1 MGRSIIGILFPI
13 FMIIT
18 LLGAGVDCTTVAD
31 CGGSDHHCE
40 GNTLVQNVCTQG
52 SCMQDFRPCENSYY
66 DNGPA
71 VCQEGACAR
80 APDAPVPTTSSG
92 SCTTV
97 SDCGGSDHHC
107 EGNTLVQNVCSQGS
121 CMQDFRPCE
130 NSYYDN
136 GPAVCQNGACARAPD
151 TAGPV
156 ISESGCTT
164 VADCGGSDHHCEGN
178 TLVQTVCTQG
188 SCSLD
193 FRPCENSYYDNGP
206 AVCQEG
212 ACARAPDSAGPVIDD
227 NSCTTVSDCGGS
239 DHHCEGNTLVQTV
252 CSQSSCVLDFRP
264 CENSYYDNG
273 PAVCQNG
280 ACARAPDTTG
290 PVISESGCTTVAD
303 CGGSDHHCEGN
314 TLVQTVCSQGSCSLD
329 FRPCENSYYDNGPA
343 VCQEGACARAPD
355 TTGPVVTDTGC
366 TTVADCGGSDHHCEG
381 NTLVQ
386 TVCSQGSCVLDFR
399 PCENSYYD
407 NGPAVCQSGACA
419 RAPDAPV
426 PTTSSGDCTTVSDCG
441 GSDHHCEGNTLVQ
454 NVCTQGSCTLDY
466 RPCENSYYDNGP
478 AVCQE
483 GACARAPDSTGPAT
497 GGGCTTVADCGGP
510 AHHCEDNTLVQT
522 VCSQGSCVLDLR
534 PCENSFYDNGPAVCS
549 SGACV
554 RAPEVTSSSGC
565 TTVADCGGSAH
576 HCEGNTLVQNVCT
589 QGACMQD
596 FRPCENSYYDNG
608 PAVCEEGACARA
620 PDTSGPVVTDT
631 GCTTVADCGGS
642 AHHCEGN
649 TLVQTVCSQGSC
661 VLDFR
666 PCENSYY
673 DNGPAVCQA
682 GACARA
688 PDTSGPVV
696 TDTGCITV
704 ADCGGSDHHCEGN
717 TLVQTVCSQG
727 SCTLDFRPCENSY
740 YDNGPAVC
748 QAGACARAPDTS
760 GPVVTDTGCIT
771 VADCG
776 GSVHHCE
783 GNTLVQ
789 TVCSQGSCVLDFRPC
804 ENSYYDNGPAVC
816 QNGAC
821 ARAPDTVGP
830 VVDDTSCTTVA
841 DCGGSAHH
849 CEGNTL
855 VQTVC
860 ATGECKLDF
869 RPCENSYYD
878 NGPAVCQAGSCARAP
893 DTAGPVVDD
902 TSCTTVSDCGG
913 SAHHCEGNTLV
924 QTVCASSECK
934 LDFRPCENSY
944 YDNGPA
950 VCVSGSCARAPDTAG
965 PVLDDT
971 SCTTVSDCG
980 GSDHYC
986 EGNTLVQTVCASGE
1000 CKLDYRPCEN
1010 SYYDNGPAVCQAGSC
1025 ARAPDTAGPVTGD
1038 GSCITVADCGG
1049 SAHHCEENTLVQT
1062 VCASG
1067 LCKLDSRPCE
1077 DSYYDNGPAVCS
1089 SGACVRSSDSTNS
1102 SIRRSALDAL
1112 ILATTINYPDAIVAE
1127 AAGTK
1132 MGVPVLLTPSDA
1144 LPEDVAAFIAE
1155 ERPEKII
1162 ILGGTYV
1169 ISPAIEESLTADGFD
1184 VIRLWGMTR
1193 FGTAAELATYSW
1205 DAGVNEA
1212 VVVYDRIE
1220 GAEGD
1225 EHAQLVMAKS
1235 LAAARVVPILLTSNE
1250 ELSTATKEALEE
1262 LGVEKVTLV
1271 GTRFAEGVLT
1281 ALKYLGAHI
1290 DVVTGETV
1298 EEVNEKLQEEVV
1310 EELQKSLPDEELT
1323 RLVVVA
1329 AGTDYRASITL
1340 TTSTEATASM
1350 VLLNEGQ
1357 IPGVVS
1363 FIEKH
1368 GIKEV
1373 TVIGI
1378 PELTSKVVGAL
1389 LLIEGLEVRALS
1401 TKDIEKGVVD
1411 RLKERKGTWNKER
1424 RKKISD
1430 HKRELAERGHEMRGR
1445 TEHAIE
1451 KATKTI
1457 TGVVS
1462 ALDEL
1467 KAAGVPEQY
1476 QPVLTMFSKEVTRA
1490 QDLVERARAMVDDPA
1505 ADGEDFAEAFHL
1517 LKKAEGVAREAKY
1530 KGMKMIAKIERDQ
1543 RELEAAN
1550 KRKER
1555 DAMAEELLGDMETKE
1570 NLRDRILGKGER
1582 LAEIRERVKED
1593 RDRGAPGENRFGPSL
1608 EGREIG
1614 PRFDKDRFRK
1624 KDLSKR
1630 SFGKDF
1636 SLRGADPCKR
1646 CIKKCGD
1653 EEQGPE
1659 CAFICADTCGKSP
1672 CELCNEYCPEEIDDP
1687 RMCPI
1692 ICGEVCRMADE
1703 VADFRGFKSP
1713 RYEDGRESSGL
1724 TCCQPDR
1731 GAASPACIVDLG
1743 QPCPDRY
1750 RPLEDEWVDPFND
1763 GNCIGDKGDRGPQ
1776 CRELDRSDA
1785 RFPEDGGRH
1794 RDDGRDEGRYRDDDR
1809 YDRPFMGDDRDE
1821 GRFRDDYGDEG
1832 RFRDDDRWLPP
1843 PDLPPKHGPGDV
1855 CRECVEECF
1864 AKGEDGAECG
1874 FICERPCGVD
1884 ACEICEKGCR
1894 INGLPPAECH
1904 NTCRPACER
1913 PDEFGYDEGSQCDRC
1928 VDDCMG
1934 ELGNLDECSGICEDA
1949 CHRDP
1954 CSVCEGHCPRILGD
1968 ASECHDTC
1976 GRVCDRAPPEPSGP
1990 DPITLCRDQCRGQ
2003 GDAEACMQFC
2013 IKRHERVAGPDEPDS
2028 STGPDPI
2035 SQCRDKCR
2043 TASDINGCMQ
2053 SCISG

>member
-704 ADCGGSDHHCEGN
+704 ADCGGS
-717 TLVQTVCSQG
+717 
-727 SCTLDFRPCENSY
+727 
-740 YDNGPAVC
+740 
-748 QAGACARAPDTS
+748 
-760 GPVVTDTGCIT
+760 
-771 VADCG
+771 
-776 GSVHHCE
+776 VHHCE

-860 ATGECKLDF
+860 ASGECKLDF
-869 RPCENSYYD
+869 
-878 NGPAVCQAGSCARAP
+878 
-893 DTAGPVVDD
+893 
-902 TSCTTVSDCGG
+902 
-913 SAHHCEGNTLV
+913 
-924 QTVCASSECK
+924 
-934 LDFRPCENSY
+934 
-944 YDNGPA
+944 
-950 VCVSGSCARAPDTAG
+950 
-965 PVLDDT
+965 
-971 SCTTVSDCG
+971 
-980 GSDHYC
+980 
-986 EGNTLVQTVCASGE
+986 
-1000 CKLDYRPCEN
+1000 RPCEN

-1713 RYEDGRESSGL
+1713 RSEDGRESSGL

-1731 GAASPACIVDLG
+1731 GASTPACIVDLG
-1743 QPCPDRY
+1743 QPCPNRY

-1763 GNCIGDKGDRGPQ
+1763 GNCIGDKGDRGPR
-1776 CRELDRSDA
+1776 CEEFDLSDA
-1785 RFPEDGGRH
+1785 PFPEDGGR
-1794 RDDGRDEGRYRDDDR
+1794 YRDD
-1809 YDRPFMGDDRDE
+1809 YRDE
-1821 GRFRDDYGDEG
+1821 DRFM
-1832 RFRDDDRWLPP
+1832 DDDRWLPP
-1843 PDLPPKHGPGDV
+1843 PDLPPKHRSGDL
-1855 CRECVEECF
+1855 CRECVDECF

-1884 ACEICEKGCR
+1884 ACDICEKGCR
-1894 INGLPPAECH
+1894 INDIPPAECH
-1904 NTCRPACER
+1904 NTCRPACEE
-1913 PDEFGYDEGSQCDRC
+1913 PEEFDYDEGSQCDRC
-1928 VDDCMG
+1928 VDDCME

-1954 CSVCEGHCPRILGD
+1954 CSVCEGQCPRVLDD

-1976 GRVCDRAPPEPSGP
+1976 GMVCGRPPSEPEGP
-1990 DPITLCRDQCRGQ
+1990 DPITLCRDQCKGQ
-2003 GDAEACMQFC
+2003 RDAGACMQFC
-2013 IKRHERVAGPDEPDS
+2013 IRRWDKEARAGPRSGQLPESGPSDDTVRSALMKRTEAEFRGSNRDERDTDLREDFDERYTSIGSRFGNASVARGWRNTLVGLDLVRPGGYQQWTSTTTEYTYDVYGRISATRETVTSNESPDKVATRTTS
-2028 STGPDPI
+2028 FKYDSLGEVLEIRETVTGGTGQNETTLTDIRRDDEGRVTGFQYTEGTGEFTVTGISYDDYGGEVTSYHFEDATGSVDVGEIDITDIRYDDVGRMTGYRHTVMRAGSTLERICGDGTCTPPFENA
-2035 SQCRDKCR
+2035 R
-2043 TASDINGCMQ
+2043 
-2053 SCISG
+2053 SCPVDCG